1 MKRVEHAGAL
11 ALFGGVGAVLFSI
24 AAAQI
29 LLALAF
35 VCWVTVILVNR
46 ERIQV
51 PAFFW
56 ALAAYA
62 AVTLVSAAFSP
73 EPRVS
78 LVDCKQLVLFLIVPL
93 VYRFITG
100 PRATTM

>member
-1 MKRVEHAGAL
+1 MKRVENAGAL
-11 ALFGGVGAVLFSI
+11 ALFGGAGAVLFSI

-35 VCWVTVILVNR
+35 LCWVTVILVHR
-46 ERIQV
+46 ERSTV